1 MIDTLSKVV
10 FKKFVTE
17 LFGFLKKHYVH
28 DDCEKYMTEVG
39 LQIGRL
45 ISLEFG
51 IGEGINK
58 FRQILD
64 NISEFLDCKSEATD
78 IEDNSLNIIIVP
90 TALANDDIFEISFL
104 EGLISAIGAESF
116 SRCLVVPE
124 SSDENSFLF
133 FVRIDPEDDE
143 ENCVS
148 QKSMEKLSLDLLKI
162 VSDKISGLQKKINSL
177 EYASNGKTGKSGKED
192 RLSDITLIKINQ
204 ELEKANIELKTKSSM
219 LAEKNSELAFELMD
233 SEDRISELKS
243 KLEALE
249 KAEAE
254 KIANTKEIEET
265 QKKKILE
272 LENKL
277 REQSTFLEISRQ
289 QLKSK
294 IGELEDTKLQLEQV
308 NIDIGK
314 RSIEVETTKNT
325 IKKQEEKIK
334 ILESEKEGLLDQ
346 VTKLENL
353 NENMQKDFMARA
365 NKLLNNEEEKVFEEG
380 SFVEKCYE
388 IIHKFIG
395 KESAEFLIKKAL
407 SRVGKTEEEKDI
419 SDEPT
424 KKDFIEAIG
433 KAGKRLVESKDEYSA
448 MIGELNKLKK
458 QK

>member
-1 MIDTLSKVV
+1 MIDPLSKVV

-28 DDCEKYMTEVG
+28 DDCETYMTEVG

-45 ISLEFG
+45 ISSEFG

-58 FRQILD
+58 FRKILD
-64 NISEFLDCKSEATD
+64 NVSEFLDCKSEATD
-78 IEDNSLNIIIVP
+78 IEDDSLTIIIIP

-104 EGLISAIGAESF
+104 EGLIGAIGAEAF
-116 SRCLVVPE
+116 SRCSVVPE
-124 SSDENSFLF
+124 PSDENSFLF
-133 FVRIDPEDDE
+133 FVRIDPDDDE
-143 ENCVS
+143 ENCVT
-148 QKSMEKLSLDLLKI
+148 QKNIEKMSLDLLKI

-177 EYASNGKTGKSGKED
+177 EYVSNGKTGKSGKQD

-233 SEDRISELKS
+233 SEDRIAELKS
-243 KLEALE
+243 KIDKFENIEKEKEQKAKDTEEA
-249 KAEAE
+249 
-254 KIANTKEIEET
+254 
-265 QKKKILE
+265 QKKRILD

-277 REQSTFLEISRQ
+277 REQNTFLEISRQ
-289 QLKSK
+289 ELKSK
-294 IGELEDTKLQLEQV
+294 IGELEDTKSKFEKI
-308 NIDIGK
+308 NIDMER
-314 RSIEVETTKNT
+314 RSLEVATSRNT

-334 ILESEKEGLLDQ
+334 ELESEKEGLLEQ
-346 VTKLENL
+346 VAKLETL
-353 NENMQKDFMARA
+353 NENMQQDFLSRA
-365 NKLLNNEEEKVFEEG
+365 NKLLEEDNVFEEG
-380 SFVEKCYE
+380 SFVEKSYE

-407 SRVGKTEEEKDI
+407 TRVGKNEDETDI
-419 SDEPT
+419 ADEFT
-424 KKDFIEAIG
+424 QREFIEAIS

-458 QK
+458 HK

>member
-10 FKKFVTE
+10 FKKFITE

-45 ISLEFG
+45 ISSEFG

-58 FRQILD
+58 FRKILD
-64 NISEFLDCKSEATD
+64 NVSEFLDCKSEATD
-78 IEDNSLNIIIVP
+78 IEDNSLTIIIIP

-104 EGLISAIGAESF
+104 EGLISAIGAEAF
-116 SRCLVVPE
+116 SRCSVVPE
-124 SSDENSFLF
+124 PSDEDSFIF

-143 ENCVS
+143 ENCVT
-148 QKSMEKLSLDLLKI
+148 QKNMEKLNLDLLKI

-177 EYASNGKTGKSGKED
+177 EYASNGKAGKSGKQD
-192 RLSDITLIKINQ
+192 RLSDVTLIKINQ

-233 SEDRISELKS
+233 SEDRIAELKS
-243 KLEALE
+243 KIDKYDKIE
-249 KAEAE
+249 KE
-254 KIANTKEIEET
+254 KIAKTKEVEEA
-265 QKKKILE
+265 QKKRILD

-277 REQSTFLEISRQ
+277 REQNTFLEISRQ
-289 QLKSK
+289 ELKSK
-294 IGELEDTKLQLEQV
+294 VLELEDTKSRLEKL
-308 NIDIGK
+308 NIEREK
-314 RSIEVETTKNT
+314 NSLEVVTSKNM

-334 ILESEKEGLLDQ
+334 QLESEKEGLLDQ
-346 VTKLENL
+346 VTKLETL
-353 NENMQKDFMARA
+353 NENMQQDFMARA
-365 NKLLNNEEEKVFEEG
+365 NKLLDEEENVFEDG
-380 SFVEKCYE
+380 SFVNKSYE

-407 SRVGKTEEEKDI
+407 ARVGKTEDDTDI
-419 SDEPT
+419 FDEMT
-424 KKDFIEAIG
+424 KMGFVEAIS